1 MAQEDNQLIKTD
13 DKSQAL
19 KAIDERLAGS
29 ESPQDIILWTQVRG
43 EILRQN
49 EEVESR
55 RHQRHLERLELY
67 SKMLLSLVAISVGVL
82 LSKLGYVTAGFF
94 ALGAGL
100 FWLAPDLVKT
110 YFNKFGPK
118 E

>member
-1 MAQEDNQLIKTD
+1 
-13 DKSQAL
+13 
-19 KAIDERLAGS
+19 
-29 ESPQDIILWTQVRG
+29 
-43 EILRQN
+43 
-49 EEVESR
+49 
-55 RHQRHLERLELY
+55 
-67 SKMLLSLVAISVGVL
+67 MLLSLVAISVGVL